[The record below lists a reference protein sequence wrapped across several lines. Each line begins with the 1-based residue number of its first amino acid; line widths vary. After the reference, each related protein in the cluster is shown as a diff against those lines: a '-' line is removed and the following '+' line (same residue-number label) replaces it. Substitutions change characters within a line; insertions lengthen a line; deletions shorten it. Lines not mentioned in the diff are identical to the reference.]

1 MANEIILQVPLTTDY
16 RDRIAA
22 DATRDDRTSARQAAY
37 LIKAFYDGRLVWSPS
52 AAPVAPVVVPV
63 APVEGV
69 AS

>member
-16 RDRIAA
+16 RDRIAS
-22 DATRDDRTSARQAAY
+22 DATREERTSARQAAY

-52 AAPVAPVVVPV
+52 AAPVVVPV